1 MSTDTQ
7 EIIDR
12 ALSLPPADKALVV
25 DKLLSSLDQP
35 DEAIDALWRKEV
47 EDRIKAYNDGSLKS
61 VSLEEVLAKY
71 RSQIMEIRL
80 LDVAIQSAVAASLC
94 RRTPNSSNPHQTL
107 HRLTKPAKSKEQ
119 RAKRTGRAYT
129 FGSSIIPSILSVRK
143 SSRSSLLINSVII
156 SMQMHS

>member
-1 MSTDTQ
+1 MRDEFPAREAGDRICRRSSLVFAIIGFMSTDTQ

-47 EDRIKAYNDGSLKS
+47 EDRIRAYNEGTLKS

-71 RSQIMEIRL
+71 RS
-80 LDVAIQSAVAASLC
+80 
-94 RRTPNSSNPHQTL
+94 
-107 HRLTKPAKSKEQ
+107 
-119 RAKRTGRAYT
+119 
-129 FGSSIIPSILSVRK
+129 
-143 SSRSSLLINSVII
+143 
-156 SMQMHS
+156 

>member
-47 EDRIKAYNDGSLKS
+47 EDRIKAYNEGTLKS

-71 RSQIMEIRL
+71 RS
-80 LDVAIQSAVAASLC
+80 
-94 RRTPNSSNPHQTL
+94 
-107 HRLTKPAKSKEQ
+107 
-119 RAKRTGRAYT
+119 
-129 FGSSIIPSILSVRK
+129 
-143 SSRSSLLINSVII
+143 
-156 SMQMHS
+156 

>member
-35 DEAIDALWRKEV
+35 DEAFDALWQTEV
-47 EDRIKAYNDGSLKS
+47 EDRIKVYHEGTLKS

-71 RSQIMEIRL
+71 R
-80 LDVAIQSAVAASLC
+80 
-94 RRTPNSSNPHQTL
+94 
-107 HRLTKPAKSKEQ
+107 K
-119 RAKRTGRAYT
+119 
-129 FGSSIIPSILSVRK
+129 
-143 SSRSSLLINSVII
+143 
-156 SMQMHS
+156 